1 MYCRHFGLSELPF
14 SIAPDPRYL
23 YLSRRHREAL
33 AHLVYGV
40 ESPGGFVLLT
50 GEVGTGKT
58 TVCRGLLERMPED
71 CDVAFIFNPK
81 LGVDELLSAVCDEL
95 RIAYS
100 PLVPG
105 IKHLIDS
112 INAHLLSAHAA
123 GRRTVLIIDE
133 AQNLTNEVLEL
144 VRLLTN
150 LETHRRKLLQIILL
164 GQPELRDR
172 LARPELRQLAQRIV
186 ARYHLDPLS
195 RTELAAYVAHRLAV
209 AGAVRPLF
217 TAAALRKLWRA
228 SRGIPRIVNVLCD
241 RALLGAFAE
250 QRDCVDRSTLVRAA
264 REVAGKSPGWRRWA
278 KALVAAR
285 LAPRP

>member
-1 MYCRHFGLSELPF
+1 MYCRHFGLTELPF

-81 LGVDELLSAVCDEL
+81 LGVDELLSSICDEL
-95 RIAYS
+95 RIPHS
-100 PLVPG
+100 PLEPG
-105 IKHLIDS
+105 LKNLIDLL
-112 INAHLLSAHAA
+112 NARLLSAHAA
-123 GRRTVLIIDE
+123 GRRTLLIIDE

-195 RTELAAYVAHRLAV
+195 RAEVDAYVSHRLAV
-209 AGAVRPLF
+209 AGATRCPF
-217 TAAALRKLWRA
+217 TAPALRKLWRA
-228 SRGIPRIVNVLCD
+228 SQGIPRVVNVICD

-250 QRDCVDRSTLVRAA
+250 QKDCVDRATLAQAA
-264 REVAGKSPGWRRWA
+264 REVAGKSSGLRRWM
-278 KALVAAR
+278 KAL
-285 LAPRP
+285 LAPSP